1 MLTWLWLVWADLFFG
16 IFAVLLLAFGA
27 VQAACVLSFGLAG
40 VCLVGNLRT
49 LPYLLLPEMP
59 YWCGAI
65 LGLSLLALCVLAVI
79 GCVWYFAFCR
89 QLFRSYGRFHQNTL
103 AQSRGAAVLPA
114 LPIVPQFAPKK
125 KRRPAYAG
133 AGVSAPVRGLLCAGL
148 RSLRPVRRKLPVL
161 ARVGLVP
168 ELRGRL
174 YVRPECGRAGLLRLH
189 QRAGLPAVQM
199 PGGQAKKRRADA
211 VRRAS
216 AVKQVLPE
224 STWTVA
230 LPVYYLAV
238 TAFVLLTIR
247 GFFRRNQRQ
256 YRKFSALQTA

>member
-89 QLFRSYGRFHQNTL
+89 QLFRSSGRFHQNTL

-125 KRRPAYAG
+125 KRRLRTPALVSLLLFAVCFVPGYAACALS
-133 AGVSAPVRGLLCAGL
+133 AGSFQFWHAWG
-148 RSLRPVRRKLPVL
+148 
-161 ARVGLVP
+161 
-168 ELRGRL
+168 
-174 YVRPECGRAGLLRLH
+174 
-189 QRAGLPAVQM
+189 
-199 PGGQAKKRRADA
+199 
-211 VRRAS
+211 
-216 AVKQVLPE
+216 
-224 STWTVA
+224 W
-230 LPVYYLAV
+230 
-238 TAFVLLTIR
+238 
-247 GFFRRNQRQ
+247 FRN
-256 YRKFSALQTA
+256 